1 MGDWV
6 LVIPVKRLSIAKSR
20 LESFAGRHR
29 AELAL
34 AFAADTL
41 AAAATARG
49 VCGVAV
55 VTDEPDVAEL
65 ARAHGLL
72 VVGDEPDAGLNPALV
87 HGAEIA
93 LAHWPGAMVAAL
105 SSDLPALRPA
115 ELALAL
121 KLAEG
126 RAAGAAAERP
136 QTFVADTAGTGTTLL
151 AAQGLPSFEPHFGLA
166 SATAHRASGAHELT
180 VPGLASLRR
189 DVDTEQDLYEAV
201 ALGLGPASSAVVARI
216 AQ

>member
-29 AELAL
+29 AALAL

-41 AAAATARG
+41 AAAAATRG
-49 VCGVAV
+49 VRGVAV
-55 VTDEPDVAEL
+55 VTDEPDIAEL

-87 HGAEIA
+87 HGAAIA
-93 LAHWPGAMVAAL
+93 LARWPGAMVAAL
-105 SSDLPALRPA
+105 SSDLPALRPT

-121 KLAEG
+121 GL
-126 RAAGAAAERP
+126 AAEPP

-151 AAQGLPSFEPHFGLA
+151 AAQGLPSFLPQFGPA
-166 SATAHRASGAHELT
+166 SATAHRRSGAHELT
-180 VPGLASLRR
+180 SPGLASVRR

-201 ALGLGPASSAVVARI
+201 ALGLGPASAAVVARI
-216 AQ
+216 AH